1 MKNIVDFDLEGQK
14 VILRCDFNV
23 TIKDGKI
30 LSDERITASLKT
42 INYLVNHQAKVIL
55 LSHLGKVKTKED
67 MDKNTLFP
75 VYQKLCELLN
85 TNDYYSSAT
94 IGTK

>member
-1 MKNIVDFDLEGQK
+1 MKNIVDFDLEGKK

-67 MDKNTLFP
+67 IETGKTYKVTAN
-75 VYQKLCELLN
+75 YN
-85 TNDYYSSAT
+85 TNNYYLNSNY
-94 IGTK
+94 

>member
-1 MKNIVDFDLEGQK
+1 MKNIVDFDLEGKK

-67 MDKNTLFP
+67 IDKNKCLKYENNEIIFC
-75 VYQKLCELLN
+75 K
-85 TNDYYSSAT
+85 
-94 IGTK
+94 